1 MTNENT
7 DHAAAEAAAKRG
19 RLLMR
24 EAFAT
29 RDPAKIAARFC
40 EDGAFINGRGQV
52 PTGDIY
58 RGHEAI
64 ISYFTKV
71 FADTPDVAWTE
82 TEEPIF
88 SGNTI
93 VTQWRRTATTK
104 SGEKLDW
111 LGLDIYTFRGEE
123 VLCKDTFIK
132 DVK

>member
-1 MTNENT
+1 MVSEV
-7 DHAAAEAAAKRG
+7 DAKVAAEAAAKEG
-19 RLLMR
+19 RQLMK

-40 EDGAFINGRGQV
+40 EDGSFVNGRGQI
-52 PTGDIY
+52 PMGDVY
-58 RGHEAI
+58 KGHKAI
-64 ISYFTKV
+64 EGYFAKL

-82 TEEPIF
+82 SAEPIF

-93 VTQWRRTATTK
+93 VAQWRRTATTK
-104 SGEKLDW
+104 TGDKLDW
-111 LGLDIYTFRGEE
+111 LGLDIYTFRGNQ

>member
-1 MTNENT
+1 MSNQNSDKTV
-7 DHAAAEAAAKRG
+7 AEADAKQG

-24 EAFAT
+24 EAFAS

-40 EDGAFINGRGQV
+40 EDGAFVNGRGVV
-52 PTGDIY
+52 PTGDVY
-58 RGHEAI
+58 RGQKAI
-64 ISYFTKV
+64 EGYFTKL
-71 FADTPDVAWTE
+71 FSETPDVAWTE
-82 TEEPIF
+82 TAEPIF

-104 SGEKLDW
+104 SGQKLDW
-111 LGLDIYTFRGEE
+111 LGLDIYTFQGEK